1 MHTPN
6 NRSELIDVCKG
17 IGILCVYYGHTATW
31 GTLSSRTIFSF
42 HMPLFFFL
50 SGLCFNMGKIGNVK
64 ELFIKIY
71 RGLLLPYC
79 FFVIVGSLLRCDIVF
94 PSWRAN
100 PVAECIKLIHGEG
113 SNAIWFLACL
123 AVVQALI
130 WTACKAENRFFHR
143 RRARCVFG
151 LLFCGALLIGSF
163 VISKYLPQNIVS
175 RLPFM
180 LASVPVGML
189 FFYIGNTSKGIIG
202 LFERVTFRS
211 ATSLTVLFC
220 VFALLF
226 FVNLK
231 LPAILDVRSA
241 IFSPRVLPSCILGL
255 VFVLVAGKTIVA
267 SRYLQKVFAS
277 IGERSLFLFALEL
290 PISHVVDKI
299 TRGGVPYPCWLTDHT
314 FAIEP
319 IRILTILSLAW
330 LCSYPTMW
338 LLSNFRRL
346 LHV

>member
-1 MHTPN
+1 MRTSN
-6 NRSELIDVCKG
+6 NRSALIDVCKG

-31 GTLSSRTIFSF
+31 GTLSSRMIFSF

-50 SGLCFNMGKIGNVK
+50 SGLCFNVDKIGNVK
-64 ELFIKIY
+64 ELFFRIY
-71 RGLLLPYC
+71 RGLFLPYC

-113 SNAIWFLACL
+113 SSAIWFLACL
-123 AVVQALI
+123 ALVQVFV
-130 WTACKAENRFFHR
+130 WTACKAENRFFSR
-143 RRARCVFG
+143 RRERCVFG
-151 LLFCGALLIGSF
+151 LLFCGTLLTGGF
-163 VISKYLPQNIVS
+163 VISKYLPQNIVR
-175 RLPFM
+175 RLPCM
-180 LASVPVGML
+180 SASVPVGML
-189 FFYIGNTSKGIIG
+189 FFYIGNTSKSIIG
-202 LFERVTFRS
+202 VFERVAVRA
-211 ATSLTVLFC
+211 ATLLAAV
-220 VFALLF
+220 VGGFALLF
-226 FVNLK
+226 LVNLK

-241 IFSPRVLPSCILGL
+241 IFSPRVLPSCALGL
-255 VFVLVAGKTIVA
+255 VLVLIAGKTIVV
-267 SRYLQKVFAS
+267 SRYLQTVFAS

-290 PISHVVDKI
+290 PISHIVDKI
-299 TRGGVPYPCWLTDHT
+299 TRGGLPYRCWLTDHT
-314 FAIEP
+314 FSIEP